1 MNDVQM
7 GAKPIQSGDEKMKE
21 NENNEKK
28 VKELIAALIDMVKA
42 KTKEIQSDT
51 KINIQFMKDMNIDP
65 TVEIDSE
72 NNWPKKFN
80 DEWV

>member
-1 MNDVQM
+1 L

-21 NENNEKK
+21 NENNRKNEKNM
-28 VKELIAALIDMVKA
+28 KELIAALIDMVEA
-42 KTKEIQSDT
+42 KTKEIESDT
-51 KINIQFMKDMNIDP
+51 KINIQFMKDNNIDP
-65 TVEIDSE
+65 TVELDSE

>member
-1 MNDVQM
+1 V
-7 GAKPIQSGDEKMKE
+7 GAKPMLLGDEKMKE
-21 NENNEKK
+21 NENNEKNM
-28 VKELIAALIDMVKA
+28 KELIAALIDMVEA
-42 KTKEIQSDT
+42 KTKEIESDT

>member
-21 NENNEKK
+21 NKNNEKNM
-28 VKELIAALIDMVKA
+28 KELIAALIDMVKA

-65 TVEIDSE
+65 TVEIDSG

>member
-1 MNDVQM
+1 MMSKWVQSLYNQEM
-7 GAKPIQSGDEKMKE
+7 KKMKE
-21 NENNEKK
+21 SENNEKGM
-28 VKELIAALIDMVKA
+28 KELMAALIDLVKA
-42 KTKEIQSDT
+42 KTKEIESDT
-51 KINIQFMKDMNIDP
+51 KINIQFMKDHNIDP

>member
-1 MNDVQM
+1 
-7 GAKPIQSGDEKMKE
+7 MKE
-21 NENNEKK
+21 SENNEKSMM
-28 VKELIAALIDMVKA
+28 KELMAALIDLVKA
-42 KTKEIQSDT
+42 KTKEIESDT

-80 DEWV
+80 DEWG

>member
-1 MNDVQM
+1 MLL
-7 GAKPIQSGDEKMKE
+7 GDEKMKE
-21 NENNEKK
+21 NENNEKNM
-28 VKELIAALIDMVKA
+28 KELIAALIDMVEA
-42 KTKEIQSDT
+42 KTKEIESDT